1 MTASRILRIVLMSAL
16 LSSSVLAGAARA
28 AEDTA
33 AQQATRQAATFIE
46 TLGADLLAIQ
56 ADRAEGVAETRP
68 AALEGLIRRGF
79 DLDLTSQ
86 LVLGKYW
93 TRAADAQRS
102 AFKELFAPYLL
113 QSYARY
119 LDVYR
124 IETLEVIASNPVGR
138 GDFLVETQVDGGG
151 DDGAVRPIWRVRARD
166 GVYKIID
173 VHVDGIS
180 LALTQRSEFA
190 SAIRRNGFDG
200 VLAALRY
207 RLAGRT
213 EVAGGGL
220 QEIFPASLLTSP
232 NVSKIGLL
240 LRQQ

>member
-1 MTASRILRIVLMSAL
+1 M
-16 LSSSVLAGAARA
+16 AA
-28 AEDTA
+28 
-33 AQQATRQAATFIE
+33 RQAATFIE
-46 TLGADLLAIQ
+46 TLGVDLLAIQ
-56 ADRAEGVAETRP
+56 ADRGEDVVETRP

-86 LVLGKYW
+86 LVLGKNW
-93 TRAADAQRS
+93 TRASEAQRG

-113 QSYARY
+113 QSYVRY

-124 IETLEVIASNPVGR
+124 VETLDVVDYNSVGQS
-138 GDFLVETQVDGGG
+138 DFLVETRVEGGG

-166 GVYKIID
+166 GGYKIID

-200 VLAALRY
+200 MLAALRG

-213 EVAGGGL
+213 EVAGGKL
-220 QEIFPASLLTSP
+220 HEAFPASLLTSP

-240 LRQQ
+240 MRQQ